1 MDLPEK
7 RVIAKKTPIGNPIIE
22 ATISE
27 VTLIF
32 NDNPTISNKAESK
45 LKIKVNAVIKAS
57 KNTSIKL

>member
-7 RVIAKKTPIGNPIIE
+7 RVIAKNTPIGNPIIE

-45 LKIKVNAVIKAS
+45 LKS
-57 KNTSIKL
+57 K

>member
-22 ATISE
+22 AIISE

-32 NDNPTISNKAESK
+32 KDNPTISNKEASK

>member
-7 RVIAKKTPIGNPIIE
+7 RVIAKNTPIGNPIIE

-32 NDNPTISNKAESK
+32 NDNPTISNKAESQ
-45 LKIKVNAVIKAS
+45 IENQS
-57 KNTSIKL
+57 KCRNKSF